1 MKDLI
6 LKDGRKV
13 CVEKRNNIF
22 IEGTQGSGKSTLTT
36 KLAQKLP
43 DYHPYRE
50 GDLSPVELAW
60 CSYLTLEQYREVLK
74 RYPDYA
80 GEIKKNT
87 LEEGSRKIVSYTL
100 ILTEQREFYEYM
112 ESFEIYNGRVPLE
125 EFKKIVRTRYQNLD
139 TYGNIFE
146 CSLFQNSIENLM
158 LFYELSDGEIIKFY
172 REMYQILKGKN
183 MKLFYLQSDDL
194 RASIEQIKKER
205 VDDEGNE
212 VWFELVRRYFETSPF
227 GVRNHCSGIEDY
239 LKHLERR
246 VGIER
251 KVIEEIM
258 NECTLV
264 LPAKKYE
271 LDEVLS
277 HL

>member
-1 MKDLI
+1 M
-6 LKDGRKV
+6 
-13 CVEKRNNIF
+13 EKRYNIF

-60 CSYLTLEQYREVLK
+60 CSYLTLEQYRQVLGK
-74 RYPDYA
+74 YPDYA
-80 GEIKKNT
+80 GEIRKNT
-87 LEEGSRKIVSYTL
+87 LEEGLRKIVSYTL
-100 ILTEQREFYEYM
+100 ILTGQREFYEYM
-112 ESFEIYNGRVPLE
+112 ESFEIYNGRVSLE
-125 EFKKIVRTRYQNLD
+125 DFKKIISTRYQNLD

-146 CSLFQNSIENLM
+146 CSLFQNSIESMM

-172 REMYQILKGKN
+172 QEMYQILKGKN
-183 MKLFYLQSDDL
+183 MKLLYLQSDDL
-194 RASIEQIKKER
+194 QASIEQIKKER
-205 VDDEGNE
+205 VDNQGNE

-227 GVRNHCSGIEDY
+227 GMRNHCVGLGDY
-239 LKHLERR
+239 VKHLERR
-246 VGIER
+246 VLIER
-251 KVIEEIM
+251 KVIREIM

-271 LDEVLS
+271 FDEVLFQ
-277 HL
+277 LRNK